1 MIFVNIEL
9 YCSVDR
15 MYPPIYCIIV
25 EWRRPVFIV
34 RSHVW
39 RSSLWWMNA
48 VKWNKERVGFGV
60 DWVRMRLERFVYDG
74 LFWMLVWLIIFVV
87 LILLL
92 FGFNMFSLCS
102 YYYFPSLYLTISL
115 INLVYTLFIGNILY
129 RENSIQLKFMISKK
143 STLVYGL

>member
-1 MIFVNIEL
+1 
-9 YCSVDR
+9 

-39 RSSLWWMNA
+39 RSSLWWMKA

-92 FGFNMFSLCS
+92 FGFNMLSLCS
-102 YYYFPSLYLTISL
+102 SYYFPSLYLTISL

-129 RENSIQLKFMISKK
+129 RENSIQLKFMISKN